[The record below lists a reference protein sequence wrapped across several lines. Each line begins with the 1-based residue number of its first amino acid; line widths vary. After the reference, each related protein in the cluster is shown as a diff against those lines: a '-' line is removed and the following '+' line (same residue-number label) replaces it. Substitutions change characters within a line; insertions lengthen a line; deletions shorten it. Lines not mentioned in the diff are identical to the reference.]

1 MTTGSLYK
9 QRKIEFTQTG
19 IKLLES

>member
-1 MTTGSLYK
+1 MTTGTLYK